1 MEFGKI
7 QTLDKFSAYS
17 TFFHEFYIQT
27 VISCIQPK
35 CIEDK
40 RSLSINSY
48 SFSNKTK
55 IAYFIYIEMRC
66 TVYIFQIHN
75 P

>member
-17 TFFHEFYIQT
+17 TFSREFYT

-35 CIEDK
+35 CIKDK
-40 RSLSINSY
+40 RSLSINFY
-48 SFSNKTK
+48 SFNNKTR
-55 IAYFIYIEMRC
+55 IAYFIYIEMRY
-66 TVYIFQIHN
+66 TVRLYFQN
-75 P
+75 S

>member
-40 RSLSINSY
+40 RSLSINS
-48 SFSNKTK
+48 FSNKTK
-55 IAYFIYIEMRC
+55 IAYFIYIEMQC

>member
-7 QTLDKFSAYS
+7 QTLDKFSTYS

-40 RSLSINSY
+40 RSLSINS
-48 SFSNKTK
+48 FSNKTK
-55 IAYFIYIEMRC
+55 IAYFIYIEMQC